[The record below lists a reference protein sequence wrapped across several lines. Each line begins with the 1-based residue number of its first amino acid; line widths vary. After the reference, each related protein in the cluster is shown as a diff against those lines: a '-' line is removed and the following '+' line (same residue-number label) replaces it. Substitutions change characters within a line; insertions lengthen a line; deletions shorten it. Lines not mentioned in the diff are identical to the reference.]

1 MAKTSPLFECTACG
15 ARHPKA
21 LGKCTACGAWD
32 TLQEVRGSLKRD
44 LQRAGS
50 AYSQSHY
57 TGPVALPDVE
67 VTDTQR
73 SPTGLVELDR
83 VLGGGVV
90 PGMVV
95 LLGGEPGIG
104 KSTLLLQW
112 AAQAGESGVESGLG
126 PEDTR
131 GARGGRRESEANGRS
146 PSSSTVLYASG
157 EESERQI
164 KLRAQRLG
172 AENPGIHLLAE
183 TDVRRIIEEAERMKP
198 GLLLVD
204 SIQTLF
210 DPDFESS
217 AGSVSQVRGCAAML
231 TRWAK
236 TTGTPLVLV
245 GHVTK
250 DGGLAGPKV
259 LEHLVDTVLAFEGD
273 RHHHHRLLRALKNR
287 FGAAFELGVFAMT
300 EKGLVPAEGNP
311 FFLDAEP
318 RPGCAATVVLSGTRP
333 MVVEIQALVAAAGLG
348 IPRRTALGIDGQRLS
363 MLCAVAERRG
373 GVQLHDRD
381 VYVNV
386 AGGLEI
392 EDPAADLAVIAALCS
407 SATGRLLAE
416 KGLFMG
422 EVGLTG
428 EVRPVAQLPLR
439 LQEGAR
445 LGFAC
450 AAVPRLG
457 LEGRSPLDLFPETS
471 VERLRGKAWLKG
483 VVEE

>member
-1 MAKTSPLFECTACG
+1 
-15 ARHPKA
+15 
-21 LGKCTACGAWD
+21 
-32 TLQEVRGSLKRD
+32 VSL
-44 LQRAGS
+44 A
-50 AYSQSHY
+50 
-57 TGPVALPDVE
+57 E
-67 VTDTQR
+67 VTVADQGR
-73 SPTGLVELDR
+73 SATGLGELDR

-104 KSTLLLQW
+104 KSTLVLQW
-112 AAQAGESGVESGLG
+112 AAAC
-126 PEDTR
+126 
-131 GARGGRRESEANGRS
+131 GG
-146 PSSSTVLYASG
+146 TVLYASG

-172 AENPGIHLLAE
+172 AEHPGIHLFAE
-183 TDVRRIIEEAERMKP
+183 TDVRRILEAAEAMRP
-198 GLLLVD
+198 ALLLVD

-217 AGSVSQVRGCAAML
+217 AGSVSQVRGCATLLA
-231 TRWAK
+231 RWAK

-250 DGGLAGPKV
+250 DGTLAGPKV

-300 EKGLVPAEGNP
+300 EHGLEAVDGNP
-311 FFLDAEP
+311 FFLEAEP
-318 RPGCAATVVLSGTRP
+318 SPGCAATVVLSGTRP

-348 IPRRTALGIDGQRLS
+348 IPRRTALGIDGPRLS

-381 VYVNV
+381 VYLNV

-392 EDPAADLAVIAALCS
+392 EDPAADLAVVAALAS
-407 SATGRLLAE
+407 SALGRLLAP
-416 KGLFMG
+416 KTLYLG

-428 EVRPVAQLPLR
+428 EVRPVSQLPLR

-445 LGFAC
+445 LGFGQAV
-450 AAVPRLG
+450 VPRLG
-457 LEGRSPLDLFPETS
+457 LERGYRAPLDLVPEQAM
-471 VERLRGKAWLKG
+471 ERLRGKSWLLG
-483 VVEE
+483 RPERDGFDGD

>member
-1 MAKTSPLFECTACG
+1 MAKPSPVFECTACG
-15 ARHPKA
+15 ARYPKL

-32 TLQEVRGSLKRD
+32 RIEEVRGALKKD
-44 LQRAGS
+44 LQRARS
-50 AYSQSHY
+50 AFAQGQYH
-57 TGPVALPDVE
+57 GPVALPEVE
-67 VTDTQR
+67 LAETQR
-73 SPTGLVELDR
+73 APTTLAELDR

-112 AAQAGESGVESGLG
+112 AAACGGL
-126 PEDTR
+126 
-131 GARGGRRESEANGRS
+131 
-146 PSSSTVLYASG
+146 VLYASG

-172 AENPGIHLLAE
+172 AEAPDIHLLAE
-183 TDVRRIIEEAERMKP
+183 TDVRAILEAADQLRPAM
-198 GLLLVD
+198 LLID
-204 SIQTLF
+204 SIQTLY
-210 DPDFESS
+210 DPDFEAG
-217 AGSVSQVRGCAAML
+217 AGSVSQVRGCAQLL

-236 TTGTPLVLV
+236 ATGTPLVLV

-250 DGGLAGPKV
+250 EGSLAGPKV
-259 LEHLVDTVLAFEGD
+259 LEHLVDTVLSFEGD
-273 RHHHHRLLRALKNR
+273 RHHHHRLLRSLKNR

-300 EKGLVPAEGNP
+300 ERGLVAAEGNP

-318 RPGCAATVVLSGTRP
+318 RPGCAATVVLGGTRP
-333 MVVEIQALVAAAGLG
+333 MVVEIQALVASAGLG
-348 IPRRTALGIDGQRLS
+348 IPRRTALGLDGQRLS

-386 AGGLEI
+386 AGGLEV
-392 EDPAADLAVIAALCS
+392 EDPTADLAVIAALVS

-416 KGLFMG
+416 KSLFLG

-445 LGFAC
+445 LGFLR
-450 AAVPRLG
+450 AAVPRAG
-457 LEGRSPLDLFPETS
+457 LEGKQALELFLETS
-471 VERLRGKAWLKG
+471 VERLRAKAWLREAAAR
-483 VVEE
+483 EE

>member
-1 MAKTSPLFECTACG
+1 MAKPSPHFECTACG
-15 ARHPKA
+15 ARFPKP
-21 LGKCTACGAWD
+21 LGKCSGCGAFD
-32 TLQEVRGSLKRD
+32 TIEEVRGSLKRD
-44 LQRAGS
+44 LRRAGS
-50 AYSQSHY
+50 AYAQSGY
-57 TGPVALPDVE
+57 TGPIPLPDVE
-67 VTDTQR
+67 ISETQR
-73 SPTGLVELDR
+73 EATGVPELDR

-112 AAQAGESGVESGLG
+112 AAKSEG
-126 PEDTR
+126 P
-131 GARGGRRESEANGRS
+131 
-146 PSSSTVLYASG
+146 VLYASG

-172 AENPGIHLLAE
+172 AESPGIHLLAE
-183 TDVRRIIEEAERMKP
+183 TDVRRILEEAERLKP
-198 GLLLVD
+198 SLLLVD

-210 DPDFESS
+210 DPEFESS
-217 AGSVSQVRGCAAML
+217 AGSVSQVRGCAQLLA
-231 TRWAK
+231 RWSK
-236 TTGTPLVLV
+236 GTGTPLVLV

-250 DGGLAGPKV
+250 DGTLAGPKV
-259 LEHLVDTVLAFEGD
+259 LEHLVDTVLSFEGD

-300 EKGLVPAEGNP
+300 EKGLVTAEGNP

-333 MVVEIQALVAAAGLG
+333 MVVEIQALVASAGLG

-386 AGGLEI
+386 AGGLEV
-392 EDPAADLAVIAALCS
+392 EDPAADLAVIAALVS
-407 SATGRLLAE
+407 SATGRLLQE
-416 KGLFMG
+416 KCLFMG

-445 LGFAC
+445 LGFSG
-450 AAVPRLG
+450 AAVPRVG
-457 LEGRSPLDLFPETS
+457 TEGASPLSLHLERS
-471 VERLRGKAWLKG
+471 VERVRMKGWLKG
-483 VVEE
+483 TIEGAEED

>member
-1 MAKTSPLFECTACG
+1 MAKTSSLFECTACG

-21 LGKCTACGAWD
+21 MGKCTGCGAWE
-32 TLQEVRGSLKRD
+32 TVQEVRGTLKRD

-50 AYSQSHY
+50 AYAQSHY
-57 TGPVALPDVE
+57 SGPVALPDVD
-67 VTDTQR
+67 VTDTAR
-73 SPTGLVELDR
+73 VPTGIAELDR

-112 AAQAGESGVESGLG
+112 AATTDG
-126 PEDTR
+126 
-131 GARGGRRESEANGRS
+131 
-146 PSSSTVLYASG
+146 TVLYASG

-183 TDVRRIIEEAERMKP
+183 TDVRRILEEAERMKP

-217 AGSVSQVRGCAAML
+217 AGSVSQVRGCAALL

-250 DGGLAGPKV
+250 DGSLAGPKV

-300 EKGLVPAEGNP
+300 EKGLVTAEGNP

-348 IPRRTALGIDGQRLS
+348 IPRRTALGIDGQRLA

-381 VYVNV
+381 IYLNV

-407 SATGRLLAE
+407 SAGGRLLAE
-416 KGLFMG
+416 KCLFMG

-457 LEGRSPLDLFPETS
+457 LEGKSPLDLFPETS

>member
-1 MAKTSPLFECTACG
+1 MAKASPLFECTACG

-32 TLQEVRGSLKRD
+32 TVQEVRGTLKRD

-50 AYSQSHY
+50 AYAQSHY

-67 VTDTQR
+67 VADAQR
-73 SPTGLVELDR
+73 AATGLDELDR

-112 AAQAGESGVESGLG
+112 AAAAPG
-126 PEDTR
+126 
-131 GARGGRRESEANGRS
+131 
-146 PSSSTVLYASG
+146 TVLYASG

-172 AENPGIHLLAE
+172 AENPEIHLLAE

-300 EKGLVPAEGNP
+300 EKGLVAAEGNP

-333 MVVEIQALVAAAGLG
+333 MVVEIQALVAPAGLG
-348 IPRRTALGIDGQRLS
+348 IPRRTALGLDGQRLA
-363 MLCAVAERRG
+363 MLCAVIERRG

-416 KGLFMG
+416 KALFMG

-445 LGFAC
+445 LGFAA

-457 LEGRSPLDLFPETS
+457 LEGKSPLDLFPETS
-471 VERLRGKAWLKG
+471 VERLRGKGWLKG
-483 VVEE
+483 TVDE

>member
-1 MAKTSPLFECTACG
+1 MAKPASVFECTACG
-15 ARHPKA
+15 ARAPK
-21 LGKCTACGAWD
+21 LMGKCSACGGWG
-32 TLQEVRGSLKRD
+32 TVEEVRGALRRD
-44 LQRAGS
+44 LDRSGS
-50 AYSQSHY
+50 AFSTRHFS
-57 TGPVALPDVE
+57 GPVALEAVDLDEAERV
-67 VTDTQR
+67 
-73 SPTGLVELDR
+73 PTGLDELDR

-112 AAQAGESGVESGLG
+112 AARVPG
-126 PEDTR
+126 
-131 GARGGRRESEANGRS
+131 
-146 PSSSTVLYASG
+146 TVLYASG

-164 KLRAQRLG
+164 KLRARRLD
-172 AENPGIHLLAE
+172 AEAPGIHLLAE
-183 TDVRRIIEEAERMKP
+183 TDVREILAAAERMRP
-198 GLLLVD
+198 ALLLVD

-217 AGSVSQVRGCAAML
+217 AGSVSQVRGCAALL

-236 TTGTPLVLV
+236 ATGTPLVLV

-250 DGGLAGPKV
+250 DGSLAGPKV

-300 EKGLVPAEGNP
+300 EKGLVAAEGNP

-318 RPGCAATVVLSGTRP
+318 RPGCAATVVLNGTRP
-333 MVVEIQALVAAAGLG
+333 VVVEIQALVASAGLG
-348 IPRRTALGIDGQRLS
+348 IPRRTALGIDGPRLA

-381 VYVNV
+381 VYLNV
-386 AGGLEI
+386 AGGMEI
-392 EDPAADLAVIAALCS
+392 EDPAADLAVIAALAS
-407 SATGRLLAE
+407 SATGRLLEE
-416 KGLFMG
+416 KTLFLG

-445 LGFAC
+445 LGFA
-450 AAVPRLG
+450 AAVVPRLG
-457 LEGRSPLDLFPETS
+457 LEGRQPLPCHAEAS
-471 VERLRGKAWLKG
+471 VERLRSRAWLKARA
-483 VVEE
+483 EEPES

>member
-1 MAKTSPLFECTACG
+1 MAKTSAHFECTACG

-21 LGKCTACGAWD
+21 MGKCTSCGAWD
-32 TLQEVRGSLKRD
+32 SIQEVRGALKRD

-50 AYSQSHY
+50 AYAQSHY
-57 TGPVALPDVE
+57 TGPVALPDVD

-73 SPTGLVELDR
+73 KPTGLAELDR

-90 PGMVV
+90 PGMVA

-112 AAQAGESGVESGLG
+112 AATAEG
-126 PEDTR
+126 
-131 GARGGRRESEANGRS
+131 
-146 PSSSTVLYASG
+146 TVLYASG

-172 AENPGIHLLAE
+172 AEHPGIHLLAE
-183 TDVRRIIEEAERMKP
+183 TDVRRILEEAERMKP

-210 DPDFESS
+210 DPEFESS
-217 AGSVSQVRGCAAML
+217 AGSVSQVRGCAALL

-236 TTGTPLVLV
+236 ATGTPLVLV

-250 DGGLAGPKV
+250 DGSLAGPKV
-259 LEHLVDTVLAFEGD
+259 LEHLVDTVLSFEGD
-273 RHHHHRLLRALKNR
+273 RHHHHRLLRTLKNR

-318 RPGCAATVVLSGTRP
+318 RPGCVATVVLSGTRP
-333 MVVEIQALVAAAGLG
+333 MVVEIQALVASAGLG
-348 IPRRTALGIDGQRLS
+348 IPRRTALGIDGQRLA

-381 VYVNV
+381 IYVNV

-407 SATGRLLAE
+407 SAGGRLLAE
-416 KGLFMG
+416 KCLFMG

-445 LGFAC
+445 LGFAR

-457 LEGRSPLDLFPETS
+457 LEGKSPLELFAETS
-471 VERLRGKAWLKG
+471 VERLRSKAWLKV

>member
-1 MAKTSPLFECTACG
+1 MAKASPLFECTACG
-15 ARHPKA
+15 TRYPKPM
-21 LGKCTACGAWD
+21 GKCGTCGSFGTIEELKG
-32 TLQEVRGSLKRD
+32 TLR
-44 LQRAGS
+44 RAGS
-50 AYSQSHY
+50 AYAQSHFQE
-57 TGPVALPDVE
+57 PIPLMEVE
-67 VTDTQR
+67 VSETQR
-73 SPTGLVELDR
+73 SATGIAELDR

-104 KSTLLLQW
+104 KSTLVLQW
-112 AAQAGESGVESGLG
+112 AANTPG
-126 PEDTR
+126 
-131 GARGGRRESEANGRS
+131 
-146 PSSSTVLYASG
+146 TVLYASG

-172 AENPGIHLLAE
+172 AESPDIHLFAE
-183 TDVRRIIEEAERMKP
+183 TDVRRILEVAQVMKP
-198 GLLLVD
+198 ALLLVD

-217 AGSVSQVRGCAAML
+217 AGSVSQVRGCAALL

-236 TTGTPLVLV
+236 TSGTPLVLV

-250 DGGLAGPKV
+250 DGSLAGPKV

-300 EKGLVPAEGNP
+300 ERGLIPAEGNP
-311 FFLDAEP
+311 FFLEADP
-318 RPGCAATVVLSGTRP
+318 RPGCSATVVLSGTRP
-333 MVVEIQALVAAAGLG
+333 VVVEIQALVASAGLG

-373 GVQLHDRD
+373 GIQLHDRD
-381 VYVNV
+381 VYLNV

-392 EDPAADLAVIAALCS
+392 EDPAADLAVIAALAS
-407 SATGRLLAE
+407 SATGRVLAN
-416 KGLFMG
+416 KCLFMG

-445 LGFAC
+445 LGFER
-450 AAVPRLG
+450 AAVPQLG
-457 LEGRSPLDLFPETS
+457 LESGNSPLQLFPERGL
-471 VERLRGKAWLKG
+471 ERLRSKSWLAGK
-483 VVEE
+483 VEEHPEE

>member
-1 MAKTSPLFECTACG
+1 MAKASPHFECTACG

-21 LGKCTACGAWD
+21 MGKCTACGAWEAV
-32 TLQEVRGSLKRD
+32 QEVRGTLKRD
-44 LQRAGS
+44 LQRSEVAFVQGH
-50 AYSQSHY
+50 YS
-57 TGPVALPDVE
+57 GPVALPDVL
-67 VTDTQR
+67 VTDSQR
-73 SPTGLVELDR
+73 EPTGLVELDR

-90 PGMVV
+90 PGMVA

-112 AAQAGESGVESGLG
+112 AATS
-126 PEDTR
+126 R
-131 GARGGRRESEANGRS
+131 GK
-146 PSSSTVLYASG
+146 VLYASG

-183 TDVRRIIEEAERMKP
+183 TDVRRILEAAEQMKP
-198 GLLLVD
+198 DLLLVD

-217 AGSVSQVRGCAAML
+217 AGSVSQVRGCATLL

-236 TTGTPLVLV
+236 ATGTPLVLV

-250 DGGLAGPKV
+250 DGSLAGPKV

-300 EKGLVPAEGNP
+300 ERGLVPAEGNP

-333 MVVEIQALVAAAGLG
+333 MVVEIQALVASSGLG
-348 IPRRTALGIDGQRLS
+348 IPRRTALGIDGQRLA

-381 VYVNV
+381 VYLNV

-392 EDPAADLAVIAALCS
+392 EDPAADLAVVAALCS
-407 SATGRLLAE
+407 SATGRLLAP
-416 KGLFMG
+416 KCLFMG

-445 LGFAC
+445 LGFGA

-457 LEGRSPLDLFPETS
+457 LEGKSPLELYAEIS
-471 VERLRGKAWLKG
+471 V
-483 VVEE
+483 

>member
-1 MAKTSPLFECTACG
+1 MAKTSPVFECTACG
-15 ARHPKA
+15 ARYPRA
-21 LGKCTACGAWD
+21 MGKCGVCGAFD
-32 TLQEVRGSLKRD
+32 SIEEVKGSLRKD
-44 LQRAGS
+44 LSRVRS
-50 AYSQSHY
+50 AFAQSQYS
-57 TGPVALPDVE
+57 GPVPITEVE
-67 VTDTQR
+67 ISEAERV
-73 SPTGLVELDR
+73 PTGLAELDR

-104 KSTLLLQW
+104 KSTLVLQW
-112 AAQAGESGVESGLG
+112 AATTTG
-126 PEDTR
+126 
-131 GARGGRRESEANGRS
+131 
-146 PSSSTVLYASG
+146 TVLYASG

-172 AENPGIHLLAE
+172 AESPDILLFAE
-183 TDVRRIIEEAERMKP
+183 TDVRRILEVAEQMKP
-198 GLLLVD
+198 SLLLVD

-217 AGSVSQVRGCAAML
+217 AGSVSQVRGCATLLA
-231 TRWAK
+231 RWAK
-236 TTGTPLVLV
+236 ASGTPLVLV

-250 DGGLAGPKV
+250 DGSLAGPKV

-300 EKGLVPAEGNP
+300 GKGLVPAEGNP

-333 MVVEIQALVAAAGLG
+333 MVVEIQALVASAGLG

-386 AGGLEI
+386 AGGLEV
-392 EDPAADLAVIAALCS
+392 EDPAADLAVIAALTS
-407 SATGRLLAE
+407 SATGRILAD
-416 KGLFMG
+416 KCLFMG

-439 LQEGAR
+439 IQEGAR
-445 LGFAC
+445 LGFER
-450 AAVPRLG
+450 AAVPRMG
-457 LEGRSPLDLFPETS
+457 LEGGKGLSLILERS
-471 VERLRGKAWLKG
+471 VERLRGKEWLNAKVDEQAG
-483 VVEE
+483 E

>member
-1 MAKTSPLFECTACG
+1 MAKNSPVFECTSCG
-15 ARHPKA
+15 ARSPRPM
-21 LGKCTACGAWD
+21 GKCGACGGFG
-32 TLQEVRGSLKRD
+32 TIEEVRGGLRKDLARARSAFAQSSYLDPVSLAD
-44 LQRAGS
+44 
-50 AYSQSHY
+50 
-57 TGPVALPDVE
+57 VAVSDV
-67 VTDTQR
+67 DR
-73 SPTGLVELDR
+73 SPTGMLELDR

-104 KSTLLLQW
+104 KSTLVLQW
-112 AAQAGESGVESGLG
+112 AAVC
-126 PEDTR
+126 P
-131 GARGGRRESEANGRS
+131 GR
-146 PSSSTVLYASG
+146 VLYASG

-164 KLRAQRLG
+164 KLRARRLG
-172 AENPGIHLLAE
+172 AENPGIHLFAE
-183 TDVRRIIEEAERMKP
+183 TDVRRILEAAETMKP
-198 GLLLVD
+198 ALLLVD

-210 DPDFESS
+210 DPEFESS
-217 AGSVSQVRGCAAML
+217 AGSVSQVRGCATLLA
-231 TRWAK
+231 RWAK
-236 TTGTPLVLV
+236 STGTPLVLV

-250 DGGLAGPKV
+250 DGTLAGPKV

-300 EKGLVPAEGNP
+300 ERGLVPVDGNP

-318 RPGCAATVVLSGTRP
+318 SPGCAATVVLSGTRP
-333 MVVEIQALVAAAGLG
+333 VVVEIQALVASAGLG
-348 IPRRTALGIDGQRLS
+348 IPRRTALGIDGQRLA

-381 VYVNV
+381 VYLNV

-392 EDPAADLAVIAALCS
+392 EDPAADLAVIAALAS
-407 SATGRLLAE
+407 SALGRVLAP
-416 KGLFMG
+416 KTLFMG

-445 LGFAC
+445 LGFHR

-457 LEGRSPLDLFPETS
+457 LEPGLKSPLELDPERS
-471 VERLRGKAWLKG
+471 VERLRGKAWMLGKPDG
-483 VVEE
+483 E

>member
-1 MAKTSPLFECTACG
+1 MAKSSPVYECTTCGARYPKSMGKCGACG
-15 ARHPKA
+15 AF
-21 LGKCTACGAWD
+21 GSIE
-32 TLQEVRGSLKRD
+32 EVKGSLKKD
-44 LQRAGS
+44 LGRARS
-50 AYSQSHY
+50 AYSEGEYH
-57 TGPVALPDVE
+57 GPVSLLEVDVAE
-67 VTDTQR
+67 TQR
-73 SPTGLVELDR
+73 KLTQLPELDR

-112 AAQAGESGVESGLG
+112 AAGEAG
-126 PEDTR
+126 
-131 GARGGRRESEANGRS
+131 
-146 PSSSTVLYASG
+146 TVLYASG

-164 KLRAQRLG
+164 KLRARRLG
-172 AENPGIHLLAE
+172 AESPSIHLLAE
-183 TDVRRIIEEAERMKP
+183 TDVRVILEHAERMKP
-198 GLLLVD
+198 SLLMVD
-204 SIQTLF
+204 SIQTLY
-210 DPDFESS
+210 DPEFESS
-217 AGSVSQVRGCAAML
+217 AGSVSQVRGCATLLA
-231 TRWAK
+231 RWAK

-300 EKGLVPAEGNP
+300 EQGLVPAEGNP
-311 FFLDAEP
+311 FFLETEP

-333 MVVEIQALVAAAGLG
+333 VVVEIQALVASAGLG
-348 IPRRTALGIDGQRLS
+348 IPRRTALGVDGQRLA

-386 AGGLEI
+386 AGGLEV
-392 EDPAADLAVIAALCS
+392 EDPAADLAVIAALAS
-407 SATGRLLAE
+407 SATGRLLADRSIF
-416 KGLFMG
+416 LG

-428 EVRPVAQLPLR
+428 EVRPVSQMPLR
-439 LQEGAR
+439 LQEAQR
-445 LGFAC
+445 LGFKT
-450 AAVPRLG
+450 AAIPRHG
-457 LEGRSPLDLFPETS
+457 LEGASGLTLHPERS
-471 VERLRGKAWLKG
+471 VERLRGKAWLG
-483 VVEE
+483 AIQEQED

>member
-1 MAKTSPLFECTACG
+1 MAKTSPLYECTACG

-32 TLQEVRGSLKRD
+32 TVQEVRGSLKRD

-73 SPTGLVELDR
+73 SPTGLSELDR

-90 PGMVV
+90 PGMVA

-112 AAQAGESGVESGLG
+112 AAATTEG
-126 PEDTR
+126 
-131 GARGGRRESEANGRS
+131 
-146 PSSSTVLYASG
+146 TVLYASG

-172 AENPGIHLLAE
+172 AENPAIHLLAE

-457 LEGRSPLDLFPETS
+457 LEGRSPLELFPETS

>member
-1 MAKTSPLFECTACG
+1 MAKASPLFECTACG

-32 TLQEVRGSLKRD
+32 SIQEIRGSLKRD

-50 AYSQSHY
+50 TFSQSHY
-57 TGPVALPDVE
+57 AGPVALPDVD
-67 VTDTQR
+67 VADAQR
-73 SPTGLVELDR
+73 APTGLAELDR

-112 AAQAGESGVESGLG
+112 AAAIPGK
-126 PEDTR
+126 
-131 GARGGRRESEANGRS
+131 
-146 PSSSTVLYASG
+146 VLYASG

-172 AENPGIHLLAE
+172 AENPDIHLLAE
-183 TDVRRIIEEAERMKP
+183 SDVRRILEEAERMKP
-198 GLLLVD
+198 DLLLVD

-217 AGSVSQVRGCAAML
+217 AGSVSQVRGCAALL

-250 DGGLAGPKV
+250 DGSLAGPKV

-333 MVVEIQALVAAAGLG
+333 MVVEIQALVAPAGLG
-348 IPRRTALGIDGQRLS
+348 IPRRTALGLDGQRLA
-363 MLCAVAERRG
+363 MLCAVIERRG

-392 EDPAADLAVIAALCS
+392 EDPAADLAVVAALAS
-407 SATGRLLAE
+407 SAAGRILAE
-416 KGLFMG
+416 KCLFMG

-445 LGFAC
+445 LGFAA

-457 LEGRSPLDLFPETS
+457 LEGKSPLDLFPEIS
-471 VERLRGKAWLKG
+471 VERLRGKTWLKG
-483 VVEE
+483 LVEE

>member
-1 MAKTSPLFECTACG
+1 M
-15 ARHPKA
+15 
-21 LGKCTACGAWD
+21 GKCGSCGGFG
-32 TLQEVRGSLKRD
+32 TIEEVRGSLRKD
-44 LQRAGS
+44 LSRARS
-50 AYSQSHY
+50 AFAQSSY
-57 TGPVALPDVE
+57 QDPVSLAEVMVSDV
-67 VTDTQR
+67 DR
-73 SPTGLVELDR
+73 RATGLAELDR

-104 KSTLLLQW
+104 KSTLVLQW
-112 AAQAGESGVESGLG
+112 AAACAG
-126 PEDTR
+126 R
-131 GARGGRRESEANGRS
+131 
-146 PSSSTVLYASG
+146 VLYASG

-172 AENPGIHLLAE
+172 AKNPEIHLFAE
-183 TDVRRIIEEAERMKP
+183 TDVRRILEAAEAMKP
-198 GLLLVD
+198 ALLLVD

-210 DPDFESS
+210 DPEFESS
-217 AGSVSQVRGCAAML
+217 AGSVSQVRGCATLLA
-231 TRWAK
+231 RWAK

-250 DGGLAGPKV
+250 DGTLAGPKV

-300 EKGLVPAEGNP
+300 EHGLVPVDGNP

-318 RPGCAATVVLSGTRP
+318 SPGCAATVVLSGTRP
-333 MVVEIQALVAAAGLG
+333 VVVEIQALVASAGLG
-348 IPRRTALGIDGQRLS
+348 IPRRTALGIDGQRLA

-373 GVQLHDRD
+373 GIQLHDRD
-381 VYVNV
+381 VYLNV
-386 AGGLEI
+386 AGGLDI
-392 EDPAADLAVIAALCS
+392 EDPAADLAVIAALAS
-407 SATGRLLAE
+407 SSLGRVLTP
-416 KGLFMG
+416 KMLFMG

-445 LGFAC
+445 LGFSR

-457 LEGRSPLDLFPETS
+457 LEPGLKAPLELIPERSM
-471 VERLRGKAWLKG
+471 ERLRAKSWLLGKRD
-483 VVEE
+483 EDE

>member
-1 MAKTSPLFECTACG
+1 MAKTSSIFECTACG
-15 ARHPKA
+15 ARFPRPM
-21 LGKCTACGAWD
+21 GKCSSCGAFS
-32 TLQEVRGSLKRD
+32 TIEEVRGGLRKD
-44 LQRAGS
+44 LSRARS
-50 AYSQSHY
+50 AFSQSSY
-57 TGPVALPDVE
+57 QDPISLASVEISDTARVATGIL
-67 VTDTQR
+67 
-73 SPTGLVELDR
+73 ELDR

-104 KSTLLLQW
+104 KSTLVLQW
-112 AAQAGESGVESGLG
+112 AAACAG
-126 PEDTR
+126 
-131 GARGGRRESEANGRS
+131 A
-146 PSSSTVLYASG
+146 VLYASG

-172 AENPGIHLLAE
+172 AENPEIHLFAE
-183 TDVRRIIEEAERMKP
+183 TDVRRILEAADAMRP
-198 GLLLVD
+198 ALLLVD

-210 DPDFESS
+210 DPEFESS
-217 AGSVSQVRGCAAML
+217 AGSVSQVRGCATLLA
-231 TRWAK
+231 RWAK
-236 TTGTPLVLV
+236 STGTPLVLV

-250 DGGLAGPKV
+250 DGTLAGPKV

-300 EKGLVPAEGNP
+300 GHGLVPAEGNP
-311 FFLDAEP
+311 FFLEAEA

-333 MVVEIQALVAAAGLG
+333 MVVEIQALVASAGLG
-348 IPRRTALGIDGQRLS
+348 IPRRTALGIDGQRLA

-381 VYVNV
+381 VYLNV
-386 AGGLEI
+386 AGGLDI
-392 EDPAADLAVIAALCS
+392 EDPAADLAVIAALAS
-407 SATGRLLAE
+407 SASGRLLAP
-416 KGLFMG
+416 KCLFMG

-445 LGFAC
+445 LGFER
-450 AAVPRLG
+450 AAIPRMGLEPGLQSPLELLPELG
-457 LEGRSPLDLFPETS
+457 LE
-471 VERLRGKAWLKG
+471 RLRSKSWLLGKA
-483 VVEE
+483 EETDSV

>member
-1 MAKTSPLFECTACG
+1 MAKTSSVFECTACG
-15 ARHPKA
+15 ARFPQPM
-21 LGKCTACGAWD
+21 GKCGACGSFGSIE
-32 TLQEVRGSLKRD
+32 EVRGALRKD
-44 LQRAGS
+44 LSRARS
-50 AYSQSHY
+50 AFAQSSY
-57 TGPVALPDVE
+57 QDPVSMADVAVSDVDRRATGML
-67 VTDTQR
+67 
-73 SPTGLVELDR
+73 ELDR

-104 KSTLLLQW
+104 KSTLVLQW
-112 AAQAGESGVESGLG
+112 AAACG
-126 PEDTR
+126 
-131 GARGGRRESEANGRS
+131 GA
-146 PSSSTVLYASG
+146 VLYASG

-172 AENPGIHLLAE
+172 AENPAIHLYAE
-183 TDVRRIIEEAERMKP
+183 TDVRRILEAAERMKP
-198 GLLLVD
+198 ALLLVD

-210 DPDFESS
+210 DPEFESA
-217 AGSVSQVRGCAAML
+217 AGSVSQVRGCATLLA
-231 TRWAK
+231 RWAK
-236 TTGTPLVLV
+236 STGTPLVLV

-250 DGGLAGPKV
+250 DGTLAGPKV

-300 EKGLVPAEGNP
+300 ETGLVPVDGNP

-318 RPGCAATVVLSGTRP
+318 SPGCAATVVLSGTRP
-333 MVVEIQALVAAAGLG
+333 VVVEIQALVASAGLG
-348 IPRRTALGIDGQRLS
+348 IPRRTALGIDGQRLA

-373 GVQLHDRD
+373 GIQLHDRD
-381 VYVNV
+381 VYLNV
-386 AGGLEI
+386 AGGMEI
-392 EDPAADLAVIAALCS
+392 EDPAADLAVIAALAS
-407 SATGRLLAE
+407 SALGRLLAP
-416 KGLFMG
+416 KTLFMG

-445 LGFAC
+445 LGFQR

-457 LEGRSPLDLFPETS
+457 LEPGLKAPLELLAELS
-471 VERLRGKAWLKG
+471 MERLRSKSWLLGKLD
-483 VVEE
+483 EE

>member
-1 MAKTSPLFECTACG
+1 MAKASPHFECTACG

-21 LGKCTACGAWD
+21 MGKCTACGAWEAV
-32 TLQEVRGSLKRD
+32 QEVRGTLKRD
-44 LQRAGS
+44 LQRSEVAFVQGH
-50 AYSQSHY
+50 YS
-57 TGPVALPDVE
+57 GPVALPDVL
-67 VTDTQR
+67 VTDSQR
-73 SPTGLVELDR
+73 EPTGLVELDR

-90 PGMVV
+90 PGMVA

-112 AAQAGESGVESGLG
+112 AATS
-126 PEDTR
+126 R
-131 GARGGRRESEANGRS
+131 GK
-146 PSSSTVLYASG
+146 VLYASG

-183 TDVRRIIEEAERMKP
+183 TDVRRILEAAELMKP
-198 GLLLVD
+198 DLLLVD

-217 AGSVSQVRGCAAML
+217 AGSVSQVRGCATLL

-236 TTGTPLVLV
+236 ATGTPLVLV

-250 DGGLAGPKV
+250 DGSLAGPKV

-300 EKGLVPAEGNP
+300 ERGLVPAEGNP

-333 MVVEIQALVAAAGLG
+333 MVVEIQALVASSGLG
-348 IPRRTALGIDGQRLS
+348 IPRRTALGIDGQRLA

-381 VYVNV
+381 VYLNV

-392 EDPAADLAVIAALCS
+392 EDPAADLAVVAALCS
-407 SATGRLLAE
+407 SATGRLLAP
-416 KGLFMG
+416 KCLFMG

-445 LGFAC
+445 LGFGA

-457 LEGRSPLDLFPETS
+457 LEGKSPLELYAEIS
-471 VERLRGKAWLKG
+471 VERLRSKAWLKG
-483 VVEE
+483 LVEESED

>member
-1 MAKTSPLFECTACG
+1 MAKTSPMFECTACG

-21 LGKCTACGAWD
+21 MGRCTACGAWD
-32 TLQEVRGSLKRD
+32 AVQEVRGALKRD

-50 AYSQSHY
+50 AYAQSHY
-57 TGPVALPDVE
+57 AGPVALPDVD
-67 VTDTQR
+67 VADTQR
-73 SPTGLVELDR
+73 TPTGLVELDR

-90 PGMVV
+90 PGMVA

-112 AAQAGESGVESGLG
+112 AA
-126 PEDTR
+126 T
-131 GARGGRRESEANGRS
+131 S
-146 PSSSTVLYASG
+146 PGTVLYASG

-172 AENPGIHLLAE
+172 AEHPGIHLLAE
-183 TDVRRIIEEAERMKP
+183 TDVRRILEEAERMKP

-210 DPDFESS
+210 DPEFESS
-217 AGSVSQVRGCAAML
+217 AGSVSQVRGCAALL

-236 TTGTPLVLV
+236 ATGTPLVLV

-250 DGGLAGPKV
+250 DGSLAGPKV

-392 EDPAADLAVIAALCS
+392 EDPAADLAVLAALCS

-457 LEGRSPLDLFPETS
+457 FEGRGPLELFLETS

>member
-1 MAKTSPLFECTACG
+1 MAKQSPLFECTACG
-15 ARHPKA
+15 ARYPKP
-21 LGKCTACGAWD
+21 LGKCSGCGAFD
-32 TLQEVRGSLKRD
+32 TIEEVRGALKRD
-44 LQRAGS
+44 LRRAGS
-50 AYSQSHY
+50 AYAQSGY
-57 TGPVALPDVE
+57 AGPVPLPEVE
-67 VTDTQR
+67 ISETQR
-73 SPTGLVELDR
+73 EATGVSELDR

-112 AAQAGESGVESGLG
+112 AAKSTG
-126 PEDTR
+126 P
-131 GARGGRRESEANGRS
+131 
-146 PSSSTVLYASG
+146 VLYASG

-172 AENPGIHLLAE
+172 AESPAIHLLAE
-183 TDVRRIIEEAERMKP
+183 TDVRRILEEAERLKP
-198 GLLLVD
+198 ALLLVD

-217 AGSVSQVRGCAAML
+217 AGSVSQVRGCAQLLA
-231 TRWAK
+231 RWAK
-236 TTGTPLVLV
+236 GSGTPLVLV

-250 DGGLAGPKV
+250 DGTLAGPKV
-259 LEHLVDTVLAFEGD
+259 LEHLVDTVLSFEGD

-300 EKGLVPAEGNP
+300 EKGLATAEGNP

-386 AGGLEI
+386 AGGLEV
-392 EDPAADLAVIAALCS
+392 EDPAADLAVLAALVS
-407 SATGRLLAE
+407 SATGRLLQE
-416 KGLFMG
+416 KCLFMG

-439 LQEGAR
+439 LQEGGR
-445 LGFAC
+445 LGFAA
-450 AAVPRLG
+450 AAVPRVG
-457 LEGRSPLDLFPETS
+457 TEGGSPLELHLERS
-471 VERLRGKAWLKG
+471 VERMRMKAWLKG
-483 VVEE
+483 VAEEG

>member
-1 MAKTSPLFECTACG
+1 
-15 ARHPKA
+15 
-21 LGKCTACGAWD
+21 
-32 TLQEVRGSLKRD
+32 
-44 LQRAGS
+44 
-50 AYSQSHY
+50 
-57 TGPVALPDVE
+57 VE
-67 VTDTQR
+67 LSETQR
-73 SPTGLVELDR
+73 TATGMAELYR

-90 PGMVV
+90 PGMAV

-104 KSTLLLQW
+104 KSTLVLQW
-112 AAQAGESGVESGLG
+112 AAA
-126 PEDTR
+126 T
-131 GARGGRRESEANGRS
+131 GGQ
-146 PSSSTVLYASG
+146 VLYASG

-172 AENPGIHLLAE
+172 AEHPGIHLFAE
-183 TDVRRIIEEAERMKP
+183 TDVRRILEAADRLKP
-198 GLLLVD
+198 SLLLVD
-204 SIQTLF
+204 SIQTLY
-210 DPDFESS
+210 DPEFESS

-236 TTGTPLVLV
+236 ATATPLVLV

-300 EKGLVPAEGNP
+300 ERGLVPAEGNP
-311 FFLDAEP
+311 FFLEAEA
-318 RPGCAATVVLSGTRP
+318 RPGCAATVVLGGTRP
-333 MVVEIQALVAAAGLG
+333 VVVEIQALVASAGLG

-373 GVQLHDRD
+373 GIQLHDRD

-386 AGGLEI
+386 AGGLEV
-392 EDPAADLAVIAALCS
+392 EDPAADLAVLAALLS
-407 SATGRLLAE
+407 SATGRLLVDRC
-416 KGLFMG
+416 LFIG

-439 LQEGAR
+439 LQEGVR
-445 LGFAC
+445 LGFERAV
-450 AAVPRLG
+450 VPRLG
-457 LEGRSPLDLFPETS
+457 LEKGSIPLELFPERG
-471 VERLRGKAWLKG
+471 VDRLRSKPWLTG
-483 VVEE
+483 RTDVNDVE

>member
-1 MAKTSPLFECTACG
+1 MAKTSPMFECTACG
-15 ARHPKA
+15 ARQPKA
-21 LGKCTACGAWD
+21 LGKCPACGAWD
-32 TLQEVRGSLKRD
+32 TIQEVRGALKRD

-50 AYSQSHY
+50 AYAQSHY
-57 TGPVALPDVE
+57 AGPVALPDVD
-67 VTDTQR
+67 VTDTER
-73 SPTGLVELDR
+73 RPTGIVELDR

-90 PGMVV
+90 PGMVA

-112 AAQAGESGVESGLG
+112 AAT
-126 PEDTR
+126 TR
-131 GARGGRRESEANGRS
+131 G
-146 PSSSTVLYASG
+146 TVLYASG

-172 AENPGIHLLAE
+172 AEHPGIHLLAE
-183 TDVRRIIEEAERMKP
+183 TDVRRILEEAERMKP
-198 GLLLVD
+198 DLLLVD

-210 DPDFESS
+210 DPEFESS

-250 DGGLAGPKV
+250 DGSLAGPKV

-300 EKGLVPAEGNP
+300 ERGLVPAEGNP

-348 IPRRTALGIDGQRLS
+348 IPRRTALGIDGQRLA

-407 SATGRLLAE
+407 SAGGRLLAE
-416 KGLFMG
+416 KCLFMG

-457 LEGRSPLDLFPETS
+457 LEGKSPLELFAETS
-471 VERLRGKAWLKG
+471 VERLRSKAWLKG
-483 VVEE
+483 LVEE

>member
-1 MAKTSPLFECTACG
+1 MAKTSPSYECTACG
-15 ARHPKA
+15 ARFPRPM
-21 LGKCTACGAWD
+21 GKCGACGAFGSIE
-32 TLQEVRGSLKRD
+32 EVRGALRKGLDRSRSAFAQSSYQDPVSLAEVAVSD
-44 LQRAGS
+44 LDR
-50 AYSQSHY
+50 
-57 TGPVALPDVE
+57 
-67 VTDTQR
+67 R
-73 SPTGLVELDR
+73 PTGLQELDR

-104 KSTLLLQW
+104 KSTLVLQW
-112 AAQAGESGVESGLG
+112 AAAC
-126 PEDTR
+126 
-131 GARGGRRESEANGRS
+131 GGK
-146 PSSSTVLYASG
+146 VLYASG

-172 AENPGIHLLAE
+172 AEQPDIHLFAE
-183 TDVRRIIEEAERMKP
+183 TDVRRILEAAEAMRP
-198 GLLLVD
+198 ALLLVD

-217 AGSVSQVRGCAAML
+217 AGSVSQVRGCATLLA
-231 TRWAK
+231 RWAK
-236 TTGTPLVLV
+236 ASGTPLVLV

-250 DGGLAGPKV
+250 DGTLAGPKV

-300 EKGLVPAEGNP
+300 GHGLSPVEGNP
-311 FFLDAEP
+311 FFLEADP
-318 RPGCAATVVLSGTRP
+318 MPGCAATVVLSGTRP
-333 MVVEIQALVAAAGLG
+333 VVVEIQALVAAAGLG
-348 IPRRTALGIDGQRLS
+348 IPRRTALGIDGQRLA

-373 GVQLHDRD
+373 GIQLHDRD
-381 VYVNV
+381 VYLNV

-392 EDPAADLAVIAALCS
+392 EDPAADLAVVAALAS
-407 SATGRLLAE
+407 SALGRLLAP
-416 KGLFMG
+416 KALFLG

-445 LGFAC
+445 LGFQQ
-450 AAVPRLG
+450 AAVPRPG
-457 LEGRSPLDLFPETS
+457 LEPGYRAPLELIPERAL
-471 VERLRGKAWLKG
+471 ERLRGKPWLLGRK
-483 VVEE
+483 EPEDEI

>member
-1 MAKTSPLFECTACG
+1 MAKTISLFECIACG
-15 ARHPKA
+15 ARYPKH
-21 LGKCTACGAWD
+21 LGKCATCGGWD
-32 TLQEVRGSLKRD
+32 TVEEVRGTLRKD
-44 LQRAGS
+44 LVRAGS
-50 AYSQSHY
+50 AYAQSHY
-57 TGPVALPDVE
+57 AGPVALPDVE
-67 VTDTQR
+67 LSETQR
-73 SPTGLVELDR
+73 TPTGLDELDR

-104 KSTLLLQW
+104 KSTLVLQW
-112 AAQAGESGVESGLG
+112 AAQVEG
-126 PEDTR
+126 
-131 GARGGRRESEANGRS
+131 N
-146 PSSSTVLYASG
+146 VLYASG

-172 AENPGIHLLAE
+172 TESPGIHLLAE
-183 TDVRRIIEEAERMKP
+183 TDVREILEEAERMQP

-300 EKGLVPAEGNP
+300 GKGLVPAEGNP

-318 RPGCAATVVLSGTRP
+318 RPGCAATVVL
-333 MVVEIQALVAAAGLG
+333 
-348 IPRRTALGIDGQRLS
+348 
-363 MLCAVAERRG
+363 
-373 GVQLHDRD
+373 
-381 VYVNV
+381 
-386 AGGLEI
+386 
-392 EDPAADLAVIAALCS
+392 
-407 SATGRLLAE
+407 
-416 KGLFMG
+416 
-422 EVGLTG
+422 
-428 EVRPVAQLPLR
+428 
-439 LQEGAR
+439 
-445 LGFAC
+445 
-450 AAVPRLG
+450 
-457 LEGRSPLDLFPETS
+457 
-471 VERLRGKAWLKG
+471 
-483 VVEE
+483 

>member
-32 TLQEVRGSLKRD
+32 AVQEVRGTLKRD

-50 AYSQSHY
+50 AYAQSHY
-57 TGPVALPDVE
+57 AGPVALPDVE
-67 VTDTQR
+67 VTDAQR
-73 SPTGLVELDR
+73 SPTGLTELDR

-90 PGMVV
+90 PGMVA

-112 AAQAGESGVESGLG
+112 AATAEGS
-126 PEDTR
+126 
-131 GARGGRRESEANGRS
+131 
-146 PSSSTVLYASG
+146 VLYASG

-183 TDVRRIIEEAERMKP
+183 TDVRRILEEAERMKP

-217 AGSVSQVRGCAAML
+217 AGSVSQVRGCAALL

-250 DGGLAGPKV
+250 DGSLAGPKV

-416 KGLFMG
+416 KALFMG

-445 LGFAC
+445 LGFGC

-457 LEGRSPLDLFPETS
+457 LEGKSPLDLFPETS
-471 VERLRGKAWLKG
+471 VERLRSKAWLG
-483 VVEE
+483 RPAEE

>member
-1 MAKTSPLFECTACG
+1 MARSSPLFECTACG
-15 ARHPKA
+15 ARFPKA
-21 LGKCTACGAWD
+21 LGKCTSCGAWD
-32 TLQEVRGSLKRD
+32 AIEEVRGTLAKD
-44 LQRAGS
+44 LRRHANGS
-50 AYSQSHY
+50 AYAQSGY
-57 TGPVALPDVE
+57 AGPVSLLDVE
-67 VTDTQR
+67 LSDTQR
-73 SPTGLVELDR
+73 EATGLGELDR

-112 AAQAGESGVESGLG
+112 AAQGQG
-126 PEDTR
+126 
-131 GARGGRRESEANGRS
+131 
-146 PSSSTVLYASG
+146 TVLYASG

-164 KLRAQRLG
+164 KLRARRLG
-172 AENPGIHLLAE
+172 AESPDIHLLAE
-183 TDVRRIIEEAERMKP
+183 TDVHRILEAADRLRP
-198 GLLLVD
+198 RLLLVD

-210 DPDFESS
+210 DPEFESS
-217 AGSVSQVRGCAAML
+217 AGSVSQVRGCAQRLA
-231 TRWAK
+231 RWSKAS
-236 TTGTPLVLV
+236 GTPLVLV

-250 DGGLAGPKV
+250 DGSLAGPKV

-300 EKGLVPAEGNP
+300 ERGLVAAEGNP
-311 FFLDAEP
+311 FFLDAEA
-318 RPGCAATVVLSGTRP
+318 RPGCAATVILSGTRP
-333 MVVEIQALVAAAGLG
+333 MIVEIQALVASAGLG
-348 IPRRTALGIDGQRLS
+348 IPRRTALGLDSQRLA

-386 AGGLEI
+386 AGGLEV
-392 EDPAADLAVIAALCS
+392 EDPAADLAVIAALAS
-407 SATGRLLAE
+407 SATGRFLAE
-416 KGLFMG
+416 KCLFMG

-445 LGFAC
+445 LGFAR
-450 AAVPRLG
+450 AAVPKLG
-457 LEGRSPLDLFPETS
+457 LEGKAPLEVLAETS
-471 VERLRGKAWLKG
+471 VERLRTRAWLG
-483 VVEE
+483 GEAEEA

>member
-15 ARHPKA
+15 ARYPKP
-21 LGKCTACGAWD
+21 LGKCGACGGWGTID
-32 TLQEVRGSLKRD
+32 EVRGSLRKGLDRS
-44 LQRAGS
+44 GS
-50 AYSQSHY
+50 AFGVRHY
-57 TGPVALPDVE
+57 DGPVPLAE
-67 VTDTQR
+67 VDTEDAQR
-73 SPTGLVELDR
+73 VPTGIEELDR
-83 VLGGGVV
+83 VIGGGVV

-112 AAQAGESGVESGLG
+112 AATAQ
-126 PEDTR
+126 
-131 GARGGRRESEANGRS
+131 GR
-146 PSSSTVLYASG
+146 VLYASG

-183 TDVRRIIEEAERMKP
+183 TDVREILAAAERMKP
-198 GLLLVD
+198 ALLMVD

-217 AGSVSQVRGCAAML
+217 AGSVSQVRGCAQML

-236 TTGTPLVLV
+236 GTGTPLVLV

-250 DGGLAGPKV
+250 DGSLAGPKV

-300 EKGLVPAEGNP
+300 ERGLVAVEGNP
-311 FFLDAEP
+311 FFLDAEA
-318 RPGCAATVVLSGTRP
+318 RPGCAATVVLNGTRP
-333 MVVEIQALVAAAGLG
+333 VVVEIQALVASAGLG
-348 IPRRTALGIDGQRLS
+348 IPRRTALGIDSQRLA

-381 VYVNV
+381 VYINV

-392 EDPAADLAVIAALCS
+392 EDPGADLAVIAALCS
-407 SATGRLLAE
+407 SATGRILAE
-416 KGLFMG
+416 KTLFLG

-439 LQEGAR
+439 LNEGAR
-445 LGFAC
+445 LGFTG
-450 AAVPRLG
+450 AAVPKLG
-457 LEGRSPLDLFPETS
+457 LEGKQPIPCHLETS
-471 VERLRGKAWLKG
+471 VEKLRSKTWLRDRQ
-483 VVEE
+483 EDEQ